1 MCESTTKAAHWPVNG
16 VQKTPYRTWLA
27 QVKAAGQ
34 NAVHA
39 PLTPEARK
47 NFNET
52 AAMEWFNTVEGLSQ
66 KHAKIHTGT
75 RHLRA
80 GEGRTV
86 R

>member
-66 KHAKIHTGT
+66 KQAT
-75 RHLRA
+75 RAPHVLA
-80 GEGRTV
+80 SPLGAT
-86 R
+86 